1 MSNWLEDGEDW
12 GQIEA
17 RPARDYTPIPKGAYE
32 MEIVKVEVKGIDN
45 INAVGTALKVELR
58 VWDGEHKN
66 RKVFGSHIFD
76 YRRKDGDTAK
86 ADVVQNIGR
95 AALKAMAEA
104 CGKASKP
111 KDWKSLEGSLVKAH
125 VSINTYGADKQD
137 NQVDTYSR
145 SVGLAPVLTGEDV
158 PWR

>member
-1 MSNWLEDGEDW
+1 MTSWLEDGEW
-12 GQIEA
+12 GDIEA
-17 RPARDYTPIPKGAYE
+17 RPTRDYTPLPKGAYE
-32 MEIVKVEVKGIDN
+32 MELIKVEVRGIDN
-45 INAVGTALKVELR
+45 INAVGSSLRVELR
-58 VWDGEHKN
+58 VWDGEYKN

-76 YRRKDGDTAK
+76 YRRKDGDAAK

-95 AALKAMAEA
+95 AALKALAEA

-111 KDWKSLEGSLVKAH
+111 KDWKALEGSLVKAH

-145 SVGLAPVLTGEDV
+145 SVGLRPISTGEDA